1 MEKTVPKK
9 RPKSAARKALEAV
22 ISEFDELLSG
32 DALTDKPAKRADI
45 VIEKARALKELL
57 ALEAEDRVTETQ
69 DTIDRLEA
77 QHADDCC
84 RVTELETENITLRMK
99 TVEVKTVTVQ
109 DPEHVSVREQNA
121 TLTAALK
128 CVAETLNDTI
138 RPQMAIWCIQKS
150 TPAAARLFCQFAGVD
165 YSAYV
170 QMLSSYKTE
179 SELQNVIDKAQRE
192 GPAVVFAR
200 AALAVRDEGVARS
213 VITVPDTSFGY
224 RPTDPPF
231 IDTRTLSGEEKLRAA
246 RELVNGRTLRV
257 VPAPIQT
264 AEENLRSQPREIIG
278 SPDAIPNR
286 ERITPVSVSTLDAL
300 ARREISGGG
309 DFSEWVK

>member
-32 DALTDKPAKRADI
+32 DALADKPAKRADI

-77 QHADDCC
+77 QHTEDAR
-84 RVTELETENITLRMK
+84 RVTELEAENNTLR
-99 TVEVKTVTVQ
+99 TQAVEVKTVTVQ

-128 CVAETLNDTI
+128 CVAETLSDTI

-165 YSAYV
+165 YPSYV
-170 QMLSSYKTE
+170 QMLQTYKTE
-179 SELQNVIDKAQRE
+179 NELQNVIDKAQRE
-192 GPAVVFAR
+192 GPAVIFAR
-200 AALAVRDEGVARS
+200 AALAVRDAAIARS
-213 VITVPDTSFGY
+213 VITVPQEPSVVDN
-224 RPTDPPF
+224 R
-231 IDTRTLSGEEKLRAA
+231 SGEEKLREAKDWFKS
-246 RELVNGRTLRV
+246 RQQQPYVSRRV
-257 VPAPIQT
+257 ATPEQ
-264 AEENLRSQPREIIG
+264 ERS
-278 SPDAIPNR
+278 PNIR
-286 ERITPVSVSTLDAL
+286 SSELDASSDL
-300 ARREISGGG
+300 LL
-309 DFSEWVK
+309 

>member
-1 MEKTVPKK
+1 MEKTIPKK

-77 QHADDCC
+77 QHADDCR
-84 RVTELETENITLRMK
+84 RVTELETENITLRTK

-109 DPEHVSVREQNA
+109 DPEHVSVREQNT

-128 CVAETLNDTI
+128 CVAETLSDTL

-165 YSAYV
+165 YSSYV
-170 QMLSSYKTE
+170 QMLSGYKTE
-179 SELQNVIDKAQRE
+179 NELQNVIDKAQRE
-192 GPAVVFAR
+192 GPAVIFAR
-200 AALAVRDEGVARS
+200 AALAVRDAAIARS
-213 VITVPDTSFGY
+213 VITIPQE
-224 RPTDPPF
+224 PPVV
-231 IDTRTLSGEEKLRAA
+231 DNRSGEEKLREAKDWFKS
-246 RELVNGRTLRV
+246 RQQQSYVSRRV
-257 VPAPIQT
+257 ATPEQ
-264 AEENLRSQPREIIG
+264 EQ
-278 SPDAIPNR
+278 SPSRQIAVGL
-286 ERITPVSVSTLDAL
+286 E
-300 ARREISGGG
+300 
-309 DFSEWVK
+309 DFLN